1 MREVAGSNPVAPTIN
16 LNRNLNIISGENVKK
31 ILAMLVFLLWAAC
44 LHAESVDVNH
54 FLECPSV
61 SGESGFIYN
70 PSAYSLGYGNLS
82 AGIHKFMFKLNYGFL
97 DILEAGFTFDYG
109 ETSDFVQALKNID
122 VNLKVSFLDE
132 GEYFVKA
139 AAGIE
144 NMPVNLIEGFGDRM
158 SIYAVVSR
166 KMFDWG
172 LNLSAGLKNNIHGNE
187 LKPLDWN
194 FFADAAKVINDTILV
209 ITEYEDGNFNAGVKV
224 SISYNLNVEAYVERL
239 NQTGGI
245 KNFGEFLQEHFV
257 FGITFIQKA
266 Y

>member
-1 MREVAGSNPVAPTIN
+1 M
-16 LNRNLNIISGENVKK
+16 KK
-31 ILAMLVFLLWAAC
+31 SLAVLAVLLWAAC
-44 LHAESVDVNH
+44 IHAESVDVNH

-82 AGIHKFMFKLNYGFL
+82 AGIHQFMFKLNYGFI

-122 VNLKVSFLDE
+122 LNLKVRPFNE
-132 GEYFVKA
+132 EEHYVTA
-139 AAGIE
+139 AFGIE
-144 NMPVNLIEGFGDRM
+144 NMPVNLLEGFGDRM
-158 SIYAVVSR
+158 SIYAVASR
-166 KMFDWG
+166 KLFDWG
-172 LNLSAGLKNNIHGNE
+172 FNLSVGFKNNIRGNE
-187 LKPLDWN
+187 LKPLEWN
-194 FFADAAKVINDTILV
+194 FFADAAKVINDTVMV
-209 ITEYEDGNFNAGVKV
+209 IAEYEDGNLNAGVKI

-239 NQTGGI
+239 NRTGDL
-245 KNFGEFLQEHFV
+245 KSFGEFLQEHFI